1 MHWTSAAPRA
11 RAAVVAAG
19 RAGPADPAL
28 TSPPILLFPVTYRV
42 NAAGH
47 MEVGGCDLVDLA
59 REHGTPLYVYDE
71 ATVRQRSS
79 EYMAAMGPAGKV
91 LYSAKAFASP
101 RFLRAVA
108 EEGLGLD
115 VVSAGELY
123 LALRSGFPRDRVHFL
138 GNNKSRE
145 DLAAAFE
152 AGATIVIDGD
162 YEFELLKDV
171 VPAGRRTPVL
181 LRLSPGVKP
190 DTHEHISTGQLD
202 SKFGFSI
209 ESGAARRAVET
220 ALAHPRLELVGLHS
234 HIGSQI
240 FGLGAY
246 EKAMGIM
253 LDFLAELRSEFQYEP
268 RQLGAGGG
276 LGIAYTQNDDPP
288 TPRQFVEVVLGAMVA
303 GCEKRGLKVP
313 QLVVEPGRSIAGPA
327 GVALYTVGSIKDI
340 PGVRRYVAVDGGM
353 GDNIRPK
360 LYGARYEAFLAS
372 APDRAPD
379 RAAGGKVTI
388 AGKYCE
394 STDILITDI
403 EMPALKAGDI
413 IALPAAGAYCLAMA
427 SNYNGMPRP
436 EVLMLREGT
445 ATVMRRRETM
455 DDLVAAEV
463 F

>member
-1 MHWTSAAPRA
+1 M
-11 RAAVVAAG
+11 
-19 RAGPADPAL
+19 
-28 TSPPILLFPVTYRV
+28 LFPVTYRV

-59 REHGTPLYVYDE
+59 RRHGTPLYVYDE
-71 ATVRQRSS
+71 ATVRQRAS
-79 EYMAAMGPAGKV
+79 EYVAAMGASGQV

-101 RFLRAVA
+101 KFLRVVA

-115 VVSAGELY
+115 VVSAGELH
-123 LALRSGFPRDRVHFL
+123 LALKSGFPRDRIHFL
-138 GNNKSRE
+138 GNNKSIE
-145 DLAAAFE
+145 DLRSAYA

-162 YEFELLKDV
+162 HEFDLLREV
-171 VPAGRRTPVL
+171 VPDGERSPVM

-190 DTHEHISTGQLD
+190 DTHDHISTGQLD

-209 ESGAARRAVET
+209 ESGAARQAVET
-220 ALAHPRLELVGLHS
+220 ALKHPRLQLVGLHS

-240 FGLGAY
+240 FALRAY
-246 EKAMGIM
+246 EEAMDIM
-253 LDFLAELRSEFQYEP
+253 LGLLAELHRDLGYEP
-268 RQLGAGGG
+268 RKLGAGGG
-276 LGIAYTQNDDPP
+276 LGIAYTHDDDPP
-288 TPRQFVEVVLGAMVA
+288 TPRDFVETVRGAMVA
-303 GCEKRGLKVP
+303 GCARRELKVP
-313 QLVVEPGRSIAGPA
+313 QLIVEPGRSIAGPA
-327 GVALYTVGSIKDI
+327 GMALYTVGSIKDI

-372 APDRAPD
+372 GPERTPD
-379 RAAGGKVTI
+379 GKVTI

-403 EMPALKAGDI
+403 EMPALSSGDV
-413 IALPAAGAYCLAMA
+413 IAVPAAGAYCLAMA

-436 EVLMLREGT
+436 EVLMLHDGKAE
-445 ATVMRRRETM
+445 VMRRRETL
-455 DDLVAAEV
+455 DDLVAAEA

>member
-1 MHWTSAAPRA
+1 
-11 RAAVVAAG
+11 
-19 RAGPADPAL
+19 
-28 TSPPILLFPVTYRV
+28 LLYPVTYRV

-47 MEVGGCDLVDLA
+47 MEVGGCDLVELA

-71 ATVRQRSS
+71 ATVRQRAS
-79 EYMAAMGPAGKV
+79 EYFAVMGSGGQV

-101 RFLRAVA
+101 QFLRVVA

-115 VVSAGELY
+115 VVSAGELD
-123 LALRSGFPRDRVHFL
+123 LALRSGFPADRIHFL
-138 GNNKSRE
+138 GNNKSRR
-145 DLAAAFE
+145 DLDSAYQ
-152 AGATIVIDGD
+152 AGATIVIDGAH
-162 YEFELLKDV
+162 EFELLSDV
-171 VPAGRRTPVL
+171 VPAGSRTPVMM
-181 LRLSPGVKP
+181 RISPGVKP
-190 DTHEHISTGQLD
+190 DTHDHISTGQLD

-209 ESGAARRAVET
+209 ESGAALNAVEE
-220 ALAHPRLELVGLHS
+220 ALRHPRLEVLGLHS

-240 FGLGAY
+240 FALGAY
-246 EKAMGIM
+246 EDAMEIM
-253 LDFLAELRSEFQYEP
+253 LDLLVRLRDDLKFEP
-268 RQLGAGGG
+268 RKLGAGGG
-276 LGIAYTQNDDPP
+276 LGIAYTHQDDPP
-288 TPRQFVEVVLGAMVA
+288 TPRHFVETVRRALEV
-303 GCEKRGLKVP
+303 GCAKRGLKVP

-360 LYGARYEAFLAS
+360 LYGARYEALLAS

-379 RAAGGKVTI
+379 AKVTI

-403 EMPALKAGDI
+403 EMPELKPGDI
-413 IALPAAGAYCLAMA
+413 ICVPAAGAYCLAMA
-427 SNYNGMPRP
+427 SNYNGIPRP
-436 EVLMLREGT
+436 EVVMVRDGN
-445 ATVMRRRETM
+445 ARVMRRRETL

>member
-1 MHWTSAAPRA
+1 
-11 RAAVVAAG
+11 
-19 RAGPADPAL
+19 
-28 TSPPILLFPVTYRV
+28 LLFPVTYRV

-47 MEVGGCDLVDLA
+47 MEVGGCDLVQLA
-59 REHGTPLYVYDE
+59 HEHGTPLYIYDE
-71 ATVRQRSS
+71 ATVRQRAS
-79 EYMAAMGPAGKV
+79 EYVAAMGDAGQV

-101 RFLRAVA
+101 QFLRVIA

-123 LALRSGFPRDRVHFL
+123 IALKSGFPNDRVHFL
-138 GNNKSRE
+138 GNNKSVE
-145 DLAAAFE
+145 DLHSAYA

-162 YEFELLKDV
+162 HEFQLLKEI
-171 VPAGRRTPVL
+171 VPEGKRTPVM

-190 DTHEHISTGQLD
+190 DTHDHISTGQLD

-209 ESGAARRAVET
+209 ESGAARKAIEI
-220 ALAHPRLELVGLHS
+220 ALKDPRLELVGLHS

-240 FGLGAY
+240 FALDAY
-246 EKAMGIM
+246 ADAMEIM
-253 LDFLAELRSEFQYEP
+253 LDLLVTLRDELKFEP
-268 RQLGAGGG
+268 RKLGAGGG
-276 LGIAYTQNDDPP
+276 LGIAYTRNDDPP
-288 TPRQFVEVVLGAMVA
+288 TPREFVETVRHAMVA
-303 GCEKRGLKVP
+303 GCAKRNLKVP

-327 GVALYTVGSIKDI
+327 GMALYTVGSIKDI

-360 LYGARYEAFLAS
+360 LYGARYEAYLAS
-372 APDRAPD
+372 DPDRAPN
-379 RAAGGKVTI
+379 GKVTI

-403 EMPALKAGDI
+403 EMPPLKPGDI
-413 IALPAAGAYCLAMA
+413 ITLPAAGAYCLAMS

-436 EVLMLREGT
+436 EVLMLRDGK
-445 ATVMRRRETM
+445 ARVMRRRETLE
-455 DDLVAAEV
+455 DLIAAEV

>member
-1 MHWTSAAPRA
+1 M
-11 RAAVVAAG
+11 
-19 RAGPADPAL
+19 
-28 TSPPILLFPVTYRV
+28 LFPVTYRV

-47 MEVGGCDLVDLA
+47 MEVGGCDLVELA
-59 REHGTPLYVYDE
+59 RTHGTPLYVYDE
-71 ATVRQRSS
+71 ETVRQRGR
-79 EYMAAMGPAGKV
+79 EYMGAMGASGHV

-101 RFLRAVA
+101 RFLRVIA

-115 VVSAGELY
+115 VVSAGELH
-123 LALRSGFPRDRVHFL
+123 LALRSGFPRDRIHFL

-145 DLAAAFE
+145 DLRAALE
-152 AGATIVIDGD
+152 AGATIVVDGEH
-162 YEFELLKDV
+162 EFELLGAV
-171 VPAGRRTPVL
+171 VPEGARAPVM

-190 DTHEHISTGQLD
+190 DTHDHISTGQLD

-209 ESGAARRAVET
+209 ESGAARKAVAT
-220 ALAHPRLELVGLHS
+220 ALAHPRLELIGLHS

-240 FGLGAY
+240 FALGAY
-246 EKAMGIM
+246 EHAMDIM
-253 LDFLAELRSEFQYEP
+253 LGLVAELRRDLGYEP
-268 RQLGAGGG
+268 RKLGAGGG
-276 LGIAYTQNDDPP
+276 LGIAYTQQDDPP
-288 TPRQFVEVVLGAMVA
+288 TPREFVETVRHAMA
-303 GCEKRGLKVP
+303 DGCARRGLAVP

-372 APDRAPD
+372 APDGPPD
-379 RAAGGKVTI
+379 GKVTI

-403 EMPALKAGDI
+403 AMPALQPGDV

-436 EVLMLREGT
+436 EVLLVRDGRAEL
-445 ATVMRRRETM
+445 MRRRETL
-455 DDLVAAEV
+455 DDLLAAEV

>member
-1 MHWTSAAPRA
+1 
-11 RAAVVAAG
+11 
-19 RAGPADPAL
+19 
-28 TSPPILLFPVTYRV
+28 
-42 NAAGH
+42 
-47 MEVGGCDLVDLA
+47 MEVGGCDLVELA

-79 EYMAAMGPAGKV
+79 EYVAAMGSGGQV

-101 RFLRAVA
+101 QFLRVVA

-115 VVSAGELY
+115 VVSAGELD

-138 GNNKSRE
+138 GNNKSRQE
-145 DLAAAFE
+145 IDAAYR
-152 AGATIVIDGD
+152 AGATIVIDGAH
-162 YEFELLKDV
+162 EFDLLMDV
-171 VPAGRRTPVL
+171 IPEGRRTPVM
-181 LRLSPGVKP
+181 LRISPGVKP
-190 DTHEHISTGQLD
+190 DTLDHISTGQLD

-209 ESGAARRAVET
+209 ESGAARKAVEE
-220 ALAHPRLELVGLHS
+220 ALRHPRLDLVGLHS

-240 FGLGAY
+240 FALGAY
-246 EKAMGIM
+246 EDAMEIM
-253 LDFLAELRSEFQYEP
+253 LDLLLQLHDEVKFEP
-268 RQLGAGGG
+268 RKLGAGGG
-276 LGIAYTQNDDPP
+276 LGIAYTHHDDPP
-288 TPRQFVEVVLGAMVA
+288 TPRHFVETVRHALDS
-303 GCEKRGLKVP
+303 GCAARGLKVP

-360 LYGARYEAFLAS
+360 LYGARYEAVLAS
-372 APDRAPD
+372 APDRAPE
-379 RAAGGKVTI
+379 GKVTI

-403 EMPALKAGDI
+403 EMPELKSGDI
-413 IALPAAGAYCLAMA
+413 ICVPAAGAYCLAMA

-436 EVLMLREGT
+436 EVLMVRDGK
-445 ATVMRRRETM
+445 ARVMRRRETL

>member
-1 MHWTSAAPRA
+1 
-11 RAAVVAAG
+11 
-19 RAGPADPAL
+19 
-28 TSPPILLFPVTYRV
+28 LLYPVTYRV

-47 MEVGGCDLVDLA
+47 MEVGGCDLIELA

-79 EYMAAMGPAGKV
+79 EYIAAMGAAGQV

-101 RFLRAVA
+101 QFLRVVA
-108 EEGLGLD
+108 QEGLGLD
-115 VVSAGELY
+115 VVSAGELD
-123 LALRSGFPRDRVHFL
+123 LALRSGFPRDGIHFL
-138 GNNKSRE
+138 GNNKSHE
-145 DLAAAFE
+145 DLQAAYQS
-152 AGATIVIDGD
+152 GATIVIDGAH
-162 YEFELLKDV
+162 EFDLLSRI
-171 VPAGRRTPVL
+171 VPDGKRTPVM
-181 LRLSPGVKP
+181 LRISPGVKP
-190 DTHEHISTGQLD
+190 DTHDHISTGQLD

-209 ESGAARRAVET
+209 ESGAARRAVQE
-220 ALAHPRLELVGLHS
+220 ALDHPRLELVGLHS

-240 FGLGAY
+240 FALGAY
-246 EKAMGIM
+246 EKAMAIM
-253 LDFLAELRSEFQYEP
+253 LDLLVELRDELRFEP
-268 RQLGAGGG
+268 RKLGAGGG
-276 LGIAYTQNDDPP
+276 LGIAYTHQDDPP
-288 TPRQFVEVVLGAMVA
+288 TPRQFVETVRHALDS
-303 GCEKRGLKVP
+303 GCASLGLKIP

-360 LYGARYEAFLAS
+360 LYGARYEALLAS
-372 APDRAPD
+372 DPDRAPD
-379 RAAGGKVTI
+379 GKVTI

-403 EMPALKAGDI
+403 EMPQLKPGDI
-413 IALPAAGAYCLAMA
+413 LCVPAAGAYCLAMA

-436 EVLMLREGT
+436 EVVMVQDGNAR
-445 ATVMRRRETM
+445 VMRRRETL

>member
-1 MHWTSAAPRA
+1 
-11 RAAVVAAG
+11 
-19 RAGPADPAL
+19 
-28 TSPPILLFPVTYRV
+28 
-42 NAAGH
+42 
-47 MEVGGCDLVDLA
+47 MEVGGCDLIELA
-59 REHGTPLYVYDE
+59 RQHGTPLYVYDE
-71 ATVRQRSS
+71 ATIRQRAS
-79 EYMAAMGPAGKV
+79 EYVAAMGSAGQV

-101 RFLRAVA
+101 QFLRVVA

-115 VVSAGELY
+115 VVSAGELH
-123 LALRSGFPRDRVHFL
+123 LALKSGFPQDRIHFL
-138 GNNKSRE
+138 GNNKSRQ
-145 DLAAAFE
+145 DLEAAYA
-152 AGATIVIDGD
+152 AGATIVIDGE
-162 YEFELLKDV
+162 YEFELLREV
-171 VPAGRRTPVL
+171 VPEGKRVPVM

-190 DTHEHISTGQLD
+190 DTHDHISTGQLD

-209 ESGAARRAVET
+209 ESGAARRAVEQ
-220 ALAHPRLELVGLHS
+220 ALGHPRLELIGLHS

-246 EKAMGIM
+246 EHAMSIM
-253 LDFLAELRSEFQYEP
+253 LDLLVELRDELSFEP
-268 RQLGAGGG
+268 RKLGAGGG
-276 LGIAYTQNDDPP
+276 LGIAYTRDDDPP
-288 TPRQFVEVVLGAMVA
+288 TPRDFVRVVHHALVA
-303 GCEKRGLKVP
+303 GCAQRGLKVP

-327 GVALYTVGSIKDI
+327 GMALYTVGSIKDI

-360 LYGARYEAFLAS
+360 LYGARYEAYLAS

-379 RAAGGKVTI
+379 GKVTI

-403 EMPALKAGDI
+403 EMPPLQAGDI

-436 EVLMLREGT
+436 EVLMLRDGQ
-445 ATVMRRRETM
+445 ATIMRRRETL

>member
-1 MHWTSAAPRA
+1 
-11 RAAVVAAG
+11 
-19 RAGPADPAL
+19 
-28 TSPPILLFPVTYRV
+28 LLYPVTYRV

-47 MEVGGCDLVDLA
+47 MEVGGCDLVELA
-59 REHGTPLYVYDE
+59 REYGTPLYVYDE

-79 EYMAAMGPAGKV
+79 EYVAAMGSGGQV

-101 RFLRAVA
+101 QFLRVIA

-115 VVSAGELY
+115 VVSAGELD
-123 LALRSGFPRDRVHFL
+123 LAMRSGFPRDRVHFL
-138 GNNKSRE
+138 GNNKSRQ
-145 DLAAAFE
+145 DLDAAYR
-152 AGATIVIDGD
+152 AGATIVIDGAH
-162 YEFELLKDV
+162 EFELLGEV
-171 VPAGRRTPVL
+171 VPEGNRTPVM
-181 LRLSPGVKP
+181 LRISPGVKP
-190 DTHEHISTGQLD
+190 DTHDHISTGQLD

-209 ESGAARRAVET
+209 ESGAARKAVEE
-220 ALAHPRLELVGLHS
+220 ALRHPRLDLVGLHS

-240 FGLGAY
+240 FALGAY
-246 EKAMGIM
+246 EDAMEIM
-253 LDFLAELRSEFQYEP
+253 LDLLVQLRDELKFEP
-268 RQLGAGGG
+268 SKLGAGGG
-276 LGIAYTQNDDPP
+276 LGIAYTHDDDPP
-288 TPRQFVEVVLGAMVA
+288 TPRHFVETVRRALEV
-303 GCEKRGLKVP
+303 GCANRGLKVP

-360 LYGARYEAFLAS
+360 LYGARYEAVLAS
-372 APDRAPD
+372 DPE
-379 RAAGGKVTI
+379 RAADGKVTI

-403 EMPALKAGDI
+403 EMPELRAGDI
-413 IALPAAGAYCLAMA
+413 ICVPAAGAYCLAMA

-436 EVLMLREGT
+436 EVLMVRDSDVR
-445 ATVMRRRETM
+445 VMRRRETL

>member
-1 MHWTSAAPRA
+1 M
-11 RAAVVAAG
+11 
-19 RAGPADPAL
+19 L
-28 TSPPILLFPVTYRV
+28 YPVTYRV

-47 MEVGGCDLVDLA
+47 MEVGGCDLVELA

-79 EYMAAMGPAGKV
+79 EYVAAMGSAGQV

-101 RFLRAVA
+101 QFLRVVA

-115 VVSAGELY
+115 VVSAGELD

-138 GNNKSRE
+138 GNNKSRQDIE
-145 DLAAAFE
+145 AAYG
-152 AGATIVIDGD
+152 AGATIVIDGAH
-162 YEFELLKDV
+162 EFDLLGDI
-171 VPAGRRTPVL
+171 VPEGKRTPVM
-181 LRLSPGVKP
+181 LRISPGVKP
-190 DTHEHISTGQLD
+190 DTLDHISTGQLD

-209 ESGAARRAVET
+209 ESGAARKAVEE
-220 ALAHPRLELVGLHS
+220 ALRHPRLDLVGLHS

-240 FGLGAY
+240 FALGAY
-246 EKAMGIM
+246 EDAMEIM
-253 LDFLAELRSEFQYEP
+253 LDLLVQLRDEVKFEP
-268 RQLGAGGG
+268 RKLGAGGG
-276 LGIAYTQNDDPP
+276 LGIAYTHQDDPP
-288 TPRQFVEVVLGAMVA
+288 TPRHFVETVRHALDS
-303 GCEKRGLKVP
+303 GCAARGLKVP

-360 LYGARYEAFLAS
+360 LYGARYEAILAS
-372 APDRAPD
+372 APDRAPE
-379 RAAGGKVTI
+379 GKVTI

-403 EMPALKAGDI
+403 EMPDLKPGDI
-413 IALPAAGAYCLAMA
+413 ICVPAAGAYCLAMA

-436 EVLMLREGT
+436 EVLMVRDGK
-445 ATVMRRRETM
+445 ARVMRRRETL